1 MTIARTWLTVGI
13 ALVVAGCASGPTPER
28 VASGPLCPA
37 GTVLVCTG
45 LYEPER
51 ELAPSCACAD
61 LTSSR

>member
-1 MTIARTWLTVGI
+1 MTRSRIWLTVGVV
-13 ALVVAGCASGPTPER
+13 LVVTGCASGLKPER
-28 VASGPLCPA
+28 VASGSMCPA

-45 LYEPER
+45 LYEYHR